1 MTRTGGCSPGEI
13 SIVSRDE
20 GCFVDSGDPGSRTTS
35 NSDPSMTALAK
46 FALLAVVFVDL
57 IGQGLVFPIIN
68 TLMMDPRQSF
78 LPVSTP
84 EATRHFNY
92 GLVIGIFFLSWFLG
106 AAYISRIS
114 DSIGRKNAIMIC
126 LCGALIGY
134 IVTIVS
140 LFADSLWL
148 LVLGRAITGFTA
160 GNQPIAQA
168 AMVDASRDDAEKARN
183 MGLIVAGISAG
194 LVGGPIIG
202 GILSDE
208 SVMGDVAS
216 LKLPFYCALTLVVIT
231 IVLVRLHF
239 HDVREHK
246 EKLRIRPQ
254 DVFLSLWKLR
264 EHPVVLRISL
274 VFFFFQ
280 FANVTFYIFMD
291 NYLTSRFHIGLFGT
305 SMAMMILG
313 IALATASSLFVA
325 PAQKRFTKQTIVIGM
340 LGIMIVGAILYAL
353 APRPVFCY
361 FIIFAYYFGFG
372 IAYPTILGIF
382 SASVGENDQGW
393 VMGITVALFTLAAGI
408 TSFLGGEL
416 MSIDLRSP
424 FFVSC
429 AMAVIAL
436 VLLFTTWN
444 RSEDVQRIM
453 R

>member
-1 MTRTGGCSPGEI
+1 
-13 SIVSRDE
+13 
-20 GCFVDSGDPGSRTTS
+20 
-35 NSDPSMTALAK
+35 MTALAK

-57 IGQGLVFPIIN
+57 LGQGLVFPIIN
-68 TLMMDPRQSF
+68 TLMMDPARSF

-84 EATRHFNY
+84 ETARHFNY

-126 LCGALIGY
+126 LFGALAGY
-134 IVTIVS
+134 AITIVS

-168 AMVDASRDDAEKARN
+168 AMIDASRDDAEKARN
-183 MGLIVAGISAG
+183 MGIIVVGISAG

-202 GILSDE
+202 GILSDK
-208 SVMGDVAS
+208 SIMGDIAS
-216 LKLPFYCALTLVVIT
+216 ISLPFYCALTLVVLT
-231 IVLVRLHF
+231 IVLVQLFF
-239 HDVREHK
+239 HDVREHR

-254 DVFLSLWKLR
+254 DIFLALWKLR

-280 FANVTFYIFMD
+280 FANVTFYIFVD
-291 NYLTSRFHIGLFGT
+291 NYLTSRFQIGLLGT
-305 SMAMMILG
+305 NIAMMILG
-313 IALATASSLFVA
+313 IALATSSALFVA
-325 PAQKRFTKQTIVIGM
+325 PAQKHFTKRKIVIAM
-340 LGIMIVGAILYAL
+340 ICLMIVGALLYAL
-353 APRPVFCY
+353 APHPVYCY
-361 FIIFAYYFGFG
+361 FLIFVYYFGFG

-382 SASVGENDQGW
+382 SASVGEDEQGW

-408 TSFLGGEL
+408 TSFLGGDL
-416 MSIDLRSP
+416 MSIDIRSP

-429 AMAVIAL
+429 GAAVLAL
-436 VLLFTTWN
+436 VLLLTTWN
-444 RSEDVQRIM
+444 RSGELQRIT